1 VTIFALADVF
11 ATRIVP
17 EPPCLKKGYERHG
30 SVALATRID
39 NETAYIN
46 MAQADFD
53 A

>member
-1 VTIFALADVF
+1 MILALAGIF

-17 EPPCLKKGYERHG
+17 EPPCLKKGHGRHG
-30 SVALATRID
+30 SGALATKID